1 MIQILQSKWLAMVMG
16 ILLYMITTVT
26 VWMLKDMPVPGLS
39 SSSPPPSPVVVQ
51 AASVWDAHN
60 PELEQLV
67 VELRSAKAAVEKR
80 DKELT
85 EMATRLQLEQKEVE
99 EVMQGVRKMQ
109 KEFEQEIVRV
119 QEEEASNLKKLAKV
133 YSSMEVEGAANI
145 LKELSDEQIV
155 KIMVFMKEAET
166 ASIFESL
173 AKRGKDEARRVA
185 LISERLR
192 AAVHRKG
199 SDKPKS

>member
-1 MIQILQSKWLAMVMG
+1 MIHTLQSKWIAMATGV
-16 ILLYMITTVT
+16 LLYAITTVA
-26 VWMLKDMPVPGLS
+26 VWKLKNLPVPRLF
-39 SSSPPPSPVVVQ
+39 SSPPVVIQVT
-51 AASVWDAHN
+51 SGWDTRNA
-60 PELEQLV
+60 ELDQLV
-67 VELRSAKAAVEKR
+67 VELRSAKEAVEKR
-80 DKELT
+80 DRELN

-109 KEFEQEIVRV
+109 KDFEQEIVRV
-119 QEEEASNLKKLAKV
+119 QEEEATNLKKLAKV
-133 YSSMEVEGAANI
+133 YAAMEVEGAANI
-145 LKELSDEQIV
+145 LKELGDEQIV
-155 KIMVFMKEAET
+155 KIMVFMKESET

-173 AKRGKDEARRVA
+173 AKRGKDEAKRVA